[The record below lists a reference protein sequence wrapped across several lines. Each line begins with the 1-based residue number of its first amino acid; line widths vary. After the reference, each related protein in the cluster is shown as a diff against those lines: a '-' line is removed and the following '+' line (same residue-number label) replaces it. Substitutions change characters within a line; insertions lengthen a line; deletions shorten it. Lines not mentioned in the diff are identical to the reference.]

1 MLIEFRSASLLTRK
15 LAKRIK
21 MGYLFCCVTLMF
33 RAILLQTITILISA
47 LAAGLIAGTRGAVSA
62 ALGGAVCTLP
72 NFLFALRLK
81 FVETRPGASY
91 AAIFFLGQV
100 VKIALTIGLLVSVV
114 KIYPDLHWPSMLIG
128 LGLALQAGFLAFWKK
143 S

>member
-1 MLIEFRSASLLTRK
+1 MLIEFRSASFLTRK

-81 FVETRPGASY
+81 FVATRPGASY
-91 AAIFFLGQV
+91 VAIFFLGQF